1 MNSSLCRVETT
12 DLPSLLHAKPTDIL
26 EGVSNVIEPKREGE
40 KALRR
45 EVFLDALQDFGG
57 YAIEG
62 AVALI
67 KSVSD
72 KCLNKVFSSQE

>member
-1 MNSSLCRVETT
+1 MTNSSLCREETT
-12 DLPSLLHAKPTDIL
+12 DLPSLVLAKPTGVL
-26 EGVSNVIEPKREGE
+26 EAVSNVIEPEGE
-40 KALRR
+40 KALGR

-57 YAIEG
+57 CAIEG

-72 KCLNKVFSSQE
+72 KILNKVFSSQE